1 MSEDYITGSEFG
13 RWRSD
18 HQAFQARLDSRLD
31 AGFDG
36 INERLDTLNGRTR
49 KNSED
54 LVVLDQKVLHIAARG
69 CGKYGEHKDVIEA
82 IAARDPSVARPGWQD
97 WHPAAKIGAGAG
109 GFAVL
114 ATLMEMVNR
123 LLQHFGL

>member
-1 MSEDYITGSEFG
+1 MAEDFVTGAEFG
-13 RWRSD
+13 RWRAD

-31 AGFDG
+31 AGFGG

-54 LVVLDQKVLHIAARG
+54 IVVLDQKVLGIATRG
-69 CGKYGEHKDVIEA
+69 CGKYQEHSEA
-82 IAARDPSVARPGWQD
+82 LESVVVKSGGFRD
-97 WHPAAKIGAGAG
+97 WHPVAKAGAGAG
-109 GFAVL
+109 VFAVL
-114 ATLMEMVNR
+114 ATLMEIVNR

>member
-1 MSEDYITGSEFG
+1 MAEDYITGAEFG

-69 CGKYGEHKDVIEA
+69 CGKYAEHKDAIE
-82 IAARDPSVARPGWQD
+82 SLVTKEVATRQGWQD
-97 WHPAAKIGAGAG
+97 WHPAVKAGAG
-109 GFAVL
+109 VGGFTAL
-114 ATLMEMVNR
+114 AALMEIFNR
-123 LLQHFGL
+123 LLQHFGV